1 MDRHKVQD
9 NADSLLVAGVDKLH
23 KLVRRAVAAGGR
35 KKAGGLV
42 APAAVKRVLGQG
54 HKLDMGE
61 AVLLAVGGQQVGQ
74 LGVGVP
80 AAVLLLPPAAGVD
93 LVDIQ
98 RLIKAF
104 CAFLHP
110 FVIGKA
116 LGGIADDAASVGAQR
131 HRRAV
136 GVAVGH
142 ALAVRAAHPILVHHP
157 RLHAGGVALPH
168 GGLGAVQIKGADLG
182 LNGDMLCGRC
192 PHRKMRAAEI
202 GMRTEKLIRIKS
214 VPGIKILHVH
224 DENSYCPLPPLAGE
238 VAPQGRKG

>member
-9 NADSLLVAGVDKLH
+9 NADPLLVAGVDKLH
-23 KLVRRAVAAGGR
+23 KLVRRAIAAGGR

-42 APAAVKRVLGQG
+42 APAAVKGVLGQG

-80 AAVLLLPPAAGVD
+80 AAVLLLPPATGVD

-98 RLIKAF
+98 RFIKAF

-131 HRRAV
+131 HGRAV

-168 GGLGAVQIKGADLG
+168 GGLGAVQIKGTDLG
-182 LNGDMLCGRC
+182 LNGNMLCGRC

-224 DENSYCPLPPLAGE
+224 DENSRL
-238 VAPQGRKG
+238 

>member
-1 MDRHKVQD
+1 
-9 NADSLLVAGVDKLH
+9 
-23 KLVRRAVAAGGR
+23 
-35 KKAGGLV
+35 
-42 APAAVKRVLGQG
+42 
-54 HKLDMGE
+54 MGE

-131 HRRAV
+131 HGRAV

-168 GGLGAVQIKGADLG
+168 GGLGAVQIKGTDLG
-182 LNGDMLCGRC
+182 LNGNMLCGRC
-192 PHRKMRAAEI
+192 PHRKMRAAEV

-224 DENSYCPLPPLAGE
+224 GENSRL
-238 VAPQGRKG
+238 